1 MAEENSVTTA
11 LYRLAKLE
19 TYPIHNAV
27 DLLYW
32 ARLRKWVLS
41 DSRLLQQYQE
51 QHYFSCADEVTKIQ
65 YAPKNPS
72 SMFSRFWTFFKKAGK
87 ETKK

>member
-11 LYRLAKLE
+11 LYRLAILE
-19 TYPIHNAV
+19 THPIRNIV

-32 ARLRKWVLS
+32 YRLRKWVLR

-51 QHYFSCADEVTKIQ
+51 QRYFSGADEVTKIQ
-65 YAPKNPS
+65 YAPKKS
-72 SMFSRFWTFFKKAGK
+72 SSIFSRFWTFFKKAG
-87 ETKK
+87 TKRK